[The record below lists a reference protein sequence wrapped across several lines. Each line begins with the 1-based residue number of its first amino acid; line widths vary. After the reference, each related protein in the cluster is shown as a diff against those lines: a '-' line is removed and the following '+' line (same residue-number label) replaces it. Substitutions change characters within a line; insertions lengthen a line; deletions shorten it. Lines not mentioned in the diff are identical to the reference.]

1 LLCGRQTDKSLNHRR
16 LHIED
21 ALGLI
26 EMKKTKRQ
34 IKAQNESALVEWFL
48 TIDIDAL
55 GNTA

>member
-1 LLCGRQTDKSLNHRR
+1 LLYGQQTDKSLNHQVT
-16 LHIED
+16 HIEMD
-21 ALGLI
+21 GI

>member
-1 LLCGRQTDKSLNHRR
+1 MDG
-16 LHIED
+16 
-21 ALGLI
+21 I